1 MLMMQ
6 EEQFAQYEQHLQQ
19 MRQQHHDDG
28 GNYHHEGNMDG
39 EDEGDELSQSDFLGS
54 NQDEE
59 EAD

>member
-1 MLMMQ
+1 
-6 EEQFAQYEQHLQQ
+6 
-19 MRQQHHDDG
+19 MRQQQHHDDG

-59 EAD
+59 EDD